1 MKGFFAI
8 FNDTLFQI
16 NEPTDV
22 KNVIVGKSNTEIGK
36 SFDPRSKDFSV
47 QLTISN
53 VAENILSNKEMYENT
68 VLNIQNEKI
77 TTIENLGPRY
87 RILID
92 YQLRDEKY
100 GCVVDEGVVTKTVQ
114 AMNSFLPLGLDPDK
128 NELVYRV
135 VKHLNNTFEFIY
147 RSDVPCGIMQPSRGD
162 LTLYINRIQV
172 QQSYGGP
179 IDVKSPNP
187 DDSSKASDIPPF
199 HDDCNHHGHGW
210 YSHSAMPTYE
220 CPPHGKSVI
229 YERRDP
235 DSTTEYRFREEY
247 VTIYD
252 SVMEGL
258 NIKPIET
265 YEVPRKL
272 RIYVRILLN
281 NYFFTSDPE
290 DILKY
295 IRDNA
300 TVKEDPAPDTKD
312 DETDDKDTS
321 GDTDDSSTPSTGED
335 NTETPS
341 DGKEDTGST
350 DQETPEEP
358 KKEEESKDEVS
369 ND

>member
-22 KNVIVGKSNTEIGK
+22 KNVIVGNSDTEIGK
-36 SFDPRSKDFSV
+36 SFDPRTKDFSV
-47 QLTISN
+47 VLTISN

-68 VLNIQNEKI
+68 VLKIQNEKT

-100 GCVVDEGVVTKTVQ
+100 GCVVDEGVVTKTVR
-114 AMNSFLPLGLDPDK
+114 ALNSFLPLGLDPDK

-135 VKHLNNTFEFIY
+135 VKQLNNTFEFIY
-147 RSDVPCGIMQPSRGD
+147 RSDVPCGIMEPPRGD

-179 IDVKSPNP
+179 IDVKTPTS
-187 DDSSKASDIPPF
+187 DESSKVSNIPPF
-199 HDDCNHHGHGW
+199 HDNCNHHGHGW
-210 YSHSAMPTYE
+210 YTHSEMPTYE

-258 NIKPIET
+258 NIKPIEAYAT
-265 YEVPRKL
+265 PRKL

-281 NYFFTSDPE
+281 NYFFTSEPE

-295 IRDNA
+295 IRANA
-300 TVKEDPAPDTKD
+300 TVPKEDPTTDTKD
-312 DETDDKDTS
+312 DETGDKGSS
-321 GDTDDSSTPSTGED
+321 GDTGDTSTPSTGEN

-350 DQETPEEP
+350 DQEIPEDP
-358 KKEEESKDEVS
+358 KKEEGSNSES
-369 ND
+369 